1 MNYSK
6 WFANEPLRHFID
18 VCRLKICAVWET
30 TELSQGIK
38 NYFCLVWPWSNRNK
52 SDNDFARE
60 SQSRKYFLLNWDFF
74 FVFGNDDNDEDE
86 PLIYLSS
93 LFGSSRSQKLHL
105 SNSPEHKN
113 TLNWRFAVSLKDLK
127 TCEMNFRKFQIWVEL
142 LWEAYVTTIKEE
154 L

>member
-1 MNYSK
+1 MEVNQTMTLQEK
-6 WFANEPLRHFID
+6 VKAEN
-18 VCRLKICAVWET
+18 T
-30 TELSQGIK
+30 
-38 NYFCLVWPWSNRNK
+38 FCWI
-52 SDNDFARE
+52 E
-60 SQSRKYFLLNWDFF
+60 IF

-127 TCEMNFRKFQIWVEL
+127 TCKMNFRKFQIWVEL